1 MFTQTRLS
9 ITLYVHWLPCQNL
22 KQDKYIQGDQK
33 VSVPL
38 TITVQKTGKNT
49 VLLNSL
55 ITYHNNVSAYA
66 YGTLEWLV
74 CRQNIF
80 IKPFGL
86 QDLRIFLRPICFFLW
101 GAMKNSVYS
110 NNPHTVDD
118 LKMAIAEYIRNLRE
132 HSSVCP

>member
-66 YGTLEWLV
+66 YGTLE
-74 CRQNIF
+74 
-80 IKPFGL
+80 
-86 QDLRIFLRPICFFLW
+86 
-101 GAMKNSVYS
+101 
-110 NNPHTVDD
+110 
-118 LKMAIAEYIRNLRE
+118 
-132 HSSVCP
+132 